1 MCVDVQVAGIECI
14 VFLDT
19 LAPDHTEHQVE
30 KMVQFFQGHEVLLGK
45 SKLSIVHLLPWS
57 ILISS
62 ILFFNLSN

>member
-19 LAPDHTEHQVE
+19 IAPDNAEHQV
-30 KMVQFFQGHEVLLGK
+30 KRMVQFFQGHEVLLGK
-45 SKLSIVHLLPWS
+45 SKLSIVHLLTWS
-57 ILISS
+57 LISS

>member
-19 LAPDHTEHQVE
+19 LAPEYADHQVE

-57 ILISS
+57 LISS

>member
-1 MCVDVQVAGIECI
+1 MCVDVQVAGIECM

-19 LAPDHTEHQVE
+19 LAPANAEHQVNR
-30 KMVQFFQGHEVLLGK
+30 MVQFFQGHEVLLGK

-57 ILISS
+57 LISS

>member
-19 LAPDHTEHQVE
+19 LAPDHADHQVQ

-57 ILISS
+57 LISS